1 MYHRDASDPTS
12 DRIVAAARAQLEAFG
27 VRRLTVEDVARRA
40 GVSRVT
46 VYRKF
51 GTKDA
56 LVQTVVLRE
65 AGLFFT
71 RLEASIEG
79 LETAA
84 DRLAE
89 GFWFALAYLRDHS
102 LLNRL
107 LAIEP
112 EAVLPFITLAGGRL
126 LADARSYLATQ
137 IGRDVSEGRL
147 PPLDV
152 DVMAELLARLV
163 LSFFLT
169 PETIIALETPDD
181 AREFARRYLVP
192 VLEGRP
198 SGLVEPK
205 SDVT

>member
-1 MYHRDASDPTS
+1 MYQTAPSDPTTE
-12 DRIVAAARAQLEAFG
+12 RILDAARAQLEAFG

-40 GVSRVT
+40 RVSRVT

-51 GTKDA
+51 GTRDA
-56 LVQTVVLRE
+56 LVQAVVLRE
-65 AGLFFT
+65 AGLFFAQ
-71 RLEASIEG
+71 LEAAISG
-79 LETAA
+79 LDTPA

-89 GFWFALAYLRDHS
+89 GFSIALDYLRNHS

-112 EAVLPFITLAGGRL
+112 EAVLPLITLSGGQL
-126 LADARSYLATQ
+126 LGTARSYLAGQ
-137 IGRDVSEGRL
+137 IGRDVSEGKL

-152 DVMAELLARLV
+152 DAMAELLARLV

-169 PETIIALETPDD
+169 PETVIPLETPED
-181 AREFARRYLVP
+181 AREFARHHLVP

-198 SGLVEPK
+198 
-205 SDVT
+205 VTPSESRSA